1 MVGAGARPNIGR
13 PAHFRVHTRP
23 VSEALLDAATTALTD
38 GRWAE
43 ARSAFEAVLVTA
55 DLPHAHDG
63 LAEALWWLGEP
74 RTSLAHRERAFV
86 GFRRAGED
94 VAAAAAAIEA
104 CILHLI
110 NFGNGAAAA
119 GWLARAESLAG
130 AELHGWICLMRAFMT
145 PDVDAACALMR
156 RCIDAGRETGDVDLE
171 LSARS
176 DLGGRLVAAG
186 QVTEGLAL
194 IDEALAAALAGECR
208 RRTTVVWACCT
219 MLGACET
226 AGDLERATQWLRVV
240 DDFTARYGC
249 PFMYATC
256 RAHYGGLLVATGRW
270 AQAER
275 ELAAAIRMSGR
286 AGPVPHAMATTV
298 LADLRL
304 LQGRFEEAEVLLDDC
319 ADDLV
324 RARVCLARGEVEAA
338 AALLERC
345 LRQETG
351 PARMATVLALLVEA
365 LIGLDRPDAAAASAE
380 RLEALGAAE
389 PWGRAA
395 ALAAVAAGRVA
406 AARGEPA
413 AAADHFHAAVP
424 VLDRLGLAFD
434 AAQAR
439 LATAR
444 ALGPGA
450 PQVAVVEA
458 RAALAAFERI
468 GASTYAD
475 TAAELLRSLGDR
487 GRSVPRIPGPLTRRE
502 REVAELVGRG
512 LSNPEI
518 ARRLHLSAR
527 TVGHHVAHVLAK
539 LGLRNRAE
547 VAARLAGAGR
557 APYPDEPS

>member
-1 MVGAGARPNIGR
+1 
-13 PAHFRVHTRP
+13 
-23 VSEALLDAATTALTD
+23 VSEALLDAGTTALAD

-43 ARSAFEAVLVTA
+43 ARSAFEAVLGTA
-55 DLPHAHDG
+55 DLPRAHDG

-74 RTSLAHRERAFV
+74 RASLAHRERAFV

-104 CILHLI
+104 CVVHLI
-110 NFGNGAAAA
+110 NFGNGAAAG

-130 AELHGWICLMRAFMT
+130 GELQGWIWLMRAFMV
-145 PDVDAACALMR
+145 PDTDVACALMR
-156 RCIDAGRETGDVDLE
+156 RCIGAGRETGDVDLE

-176 DLGGRLVAAG
+176 DLGGRLVADGRVA
-186 QVTEGLAL
+186 EGLAL
-194 IDEALAAALAGECR
+194 IDEALAGALAGECR
-208 RRTTVVWACCT
+208 RRATVVWACCT
-219 MLGACET
+219 MLAACET

-286 AGPVPHAMATTV
+286 AGPIPHAIATTA

-304 LQGRFEEAEVLLDDC
+304 LQGRIEEAEAMLDGC
-319 ADDLV
+319 VDDII
-324 RARVCLARGEVEAA
+324 RARVCLARGETEAA
-338 AALLERC
+338 AALLQHC
-345 LRQETG
+345 LGDDPG
-351 PARMATVLALLVEA
+351 PARTATALALLVEA
-365 LIGLDRPDAAAASAE
+365 LIGLDRLDAAAAAVE
-380 RLEALGAAE
+380 RLKALDATE
-389 PWGRAA
+389 PLGRAA

-406 AARGEPA
+406 AARGDAA
-413 AAADHFHAAVP
+413 AAADHFRAAVP
-424 VLDRLGLAFD
+424 ILDRLGLAFD

-444 ALGPGA
+444 VVAPGS
-450 PQVAVVEA
+450 PEVAIVEA
-458 RAALAAFERI
+458 RVALAAFDRI
-468 GASTYAD
+468 GASAHAD
-475 TAAELLRSLGDR
+475 SAAQLLRSLGDR
-487 GRSVPRIPGPLTRRE
+487 ARSVPRLDGPLTRRE
-502 REVAELVGRG
+502 REVAQLVGHG

-518 ARRLHLSAR
+518 ARRLHLSPR

-547 VAARLAGAGR
+547 VAAQLAGAGPR
-557 APYPDEPS
+557 SSPDGPS

>member
-1 MVGAGARPNIGR
+1 M
-13 PAHFRVHTRP
+13 
-23 VSEALLDAATTALTD
+23 SEALLDAGTTALAD
-38 GRWAE
+38 GRWAQ
-43 ARSAFEAVLVTA
+43 ARTAFEAMLATA
-55 DLPHAHDG
+55 DLPRAHDG

-74 RTSLAHRERAFV
+74 QASLVHRERAFV
-86 GFRRAGED
+86 GFRRAAED
-94 VAAAAAAIEA
+94 TAAAAAAFEA
-104 CILHLI
+104 CIVHLI
-110 NFGNGAAAA
+110 NFGNGAAAD

-130 AELHGWICLMRAFMT
+130 AELHGWICLIRAYML
-145 PDVDAACALMR
+145 PDADEACAQMR
-156 RCIDAGRETGDVDLE
+156 GCIDAGRETGDVDLE

-186 QVTEGLAL
+186 RVAEGLGL
-194 IDEALAAALAGECR
+194 IDEALAGALAGECR
-208 RRTTVVWACCT
+208 RRATVVWACCT
-219 MLGACET
+219 MLGACDT

-270 AQAER
+270 EQAER

-286 AGPVPHAMATTV
+286 TGPVPHAMAITV

-304 LQGRFEEAEVLLDDC
+304 LQGRIEEAEALLDGC

-324 RARVCLARGEVEAA
+324 RARVCLARGETAAA

-345 LRQETG
+345 LGEDVG
-351 PARMATVLALLVEA
+351 PARAATVLALLVEA
-365 LIGLDRPDAAAASAE
+365 QIGLGRLDAAAASAD
-380 RLEALGAAE
+380 RLEALRTAE
-389 PWGRAA
+389 PTGRAA
-395 ALAAVAAGRVA
+395 ALAAVGAGRIA
-406 AARGEPA
+406 AARGDPRT
-413 AAADHFHAAVP
+413 AADRFCAAVP

-439 LATAR
+439 LATAEVL
-444 ALGPGA
+444 APGS

-458 RAALAAFERI
+458 RAALAAFDRI
-468 GASTYAD
+468 GALAHAD
-475 TAAELLRSLGDR
+475 AAAELLRSLGDR

-502 REVAELVGRG
+502 REVAKLVGRG

-518 ARRLHLSAR
+518 ARRLHLSPR

-547 VAARLAGAGR
+547 VAARLAGA
-557 APYPDEPS
+557 ADASPDDPS